1 MRMSIFPPHR
11 ASPISSCLLLIPLC
25 PNRNKGSDTQTLK
38 CLEFAGWDSEE
49 QFYLGSDSATR
60 RQQRTLDGS
69 TKAAEEENNYE
80 DKETRPAAPRREEK
94 EVNIRP
100 GERLSIQI
108 VCQTK
113 LVSFYEAA
121 GVT

>member
-1 MRMSIFPPHR
+1 MSIYALNAACPT
-11 ASPISSCLLLIPLC
+11 SSCLLLIPLC

-49 QFYLGSDSATR
+49 QFYLGSDSATQ
-60 RQQRTLDGS
+60 RQQRTPVGRM
-69 TKAAEEENNYE
+69 KAAEEENNYV
-80 DKETRPAAPRREEK
+80 DKENRPAGARREEK
-94 EVNIRP
+94 EVNIPP

-113 LVSFYEAA
+113 LVSFSEAA
-121 GVT
+121 SVI

>member
-1 MRMSIFPPHR
+1 MPIFTPDR
-11 ASPISSCLLLIPLC
+11 ASPTSSCLLLIPLY
-25 PNRNKGSDTQTLK
+25 PDRNKGSDTQTLK

-49 QFYLGSDSATR
+49 QFYLGSDTATQT
-60 RQQRTLDGS
+60 QQRTPEGS

-80 DKETRPAAPRREEK
+80 DKETRPAGPRREEK
-94 EVNIRP
+94 EVNIPP

-113 LVSFYEAA
+113 LVSLYEAA

>member
-1 MRMSIFPPHR
+1 MRTSIFAPDA

-38 CLEFAGWDSEE
+38 CLEFAGWDSEG
-49 QFYLGSDSATR
+49 QFYLGSDLATQ
-60 RQQRTLDGS
+60 RQQPPEGS
-69 TKAAEEENNYE
+69 TKAAEEENNYV
-80 DKETRPAAPRREEK
+80 DKESRPAGARREEK
-94 EVNIRP
+94 EVNIPP

-113 LVSFYEAA
+113 LVSFSEAA
-121 GVT
+121 SVI